1 MIWFIALLVILVIGL
16 MIWGAYDTLKELEKR
31 LEDEPTEK
39 EAKNEK
45 HD

>member
-1 MIWFIALLVILVIGL
+1 MIWFIALLIILVIGL
-16 MIWGAYDTLKELEKR
+16 MIWGVYDTLKELEKR

-39 EAKNEK
+39 KIKDEK